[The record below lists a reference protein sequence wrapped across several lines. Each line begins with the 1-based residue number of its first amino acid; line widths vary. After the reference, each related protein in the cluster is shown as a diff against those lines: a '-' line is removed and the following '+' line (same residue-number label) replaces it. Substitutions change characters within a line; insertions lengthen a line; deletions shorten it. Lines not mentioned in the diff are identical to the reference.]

1 MDERSYQ
8 RNARLE
14 GELRATLTELLQ
26 REVKDPRLADVTI
39 SAIRLS
45 ADRSRARVFFSLLGD
60 SDRELLARNGF
71 DAAGS
76 FLRRELGR
84 RMRLRV
90 VPALEFERDT
100 SFEYGDRIERVFDRL
115 HEQGLIAD
123 DNGASADSGEDE
135 R

>member
-1 MDERSYQ
+1 MDEKSYQ

-26 REVKDPRLADVTI
+26 REVKDPRLADVTV

-45 ADRSRARVFFSLLGD
+45 ADRSRARVFFSVIGD
-60 SDRELLARNGF
+60 SDRELLAKNGF

-90 VPALEFERDT
+90 VPTLDFERDT

-115 HEQGLIAD
+115 HQEGVIPEDDDGTDASDGEQ
-123 DNGASADSGEDE
+123 E
-135 R
+135 